1 MRCKPRN
8 RSRINSARAGFTLAE
23 VLAAMLFLAIVV
35 PVAVAGLRVASHAG
49 EVAARKAVAARI
61 ADRVL
66 NEMIITG
73 QAQKNAQTGKVTEG
87 PVEYTWNLTIES
99 SGLDTMRLATVVVNF
114 PAQGQEYGF
123 KLSTLVASE

>member
-1 MRCKPRN
+1 
-8 RSRINSARAGFTLAE
+8 
-23 VLAAMLFLAIVV
+23 
-35 PVAVAGLRVASHAG
+35 
-49 EVAARKAVAARI
+49 
-61 ADRVL
+61 
-66 NEMIITG
+66 MIITG